1 MNGLIRKWLVV
12 GAAGAG
18 AFGLVYGA
26 AASLSLSGANLSAA
40 AGAVSACAAN
50 PVGLSYTTAYDAT
63 DGRYEVTEVVVTI
76 HADDDDTCDGKTLAV
91 TLAQADGTS
100 LGNGSDTV
108 AIGTNIYNIAIA
120 AAPGASLVEKIAVS
134 IG

>member
-1 MNGLIRKWLVV
+1 MNGFIRKWLVV
-12 GAAGAG
+12 GVAGSG

-26 AASLSLSGANLSAA
+26 AASLGLSGANLSAA

-50 PVGLSYTTAYDAT
+50 PVGLAYTTAYDAT
-63 DGRYEVTEVVVTI
+63 DGRYEVTHVVATL
-76 HADDDDTCDGKTLAV
+76 HAADDDTCDGKTLAV
-91 TLAQADGTS
+91 TLAEADGTS

-108 AIGTNIYNIAIA
+108 AVGANTYNIAIA
-120 AAPGASLVEKIAVS
+120 AAPGVSLVEKVAVS